1 MKKFFNMFLTAV
13 FIVLCS
19 SSILKAGVID
29 ELDFISDKTDF
40 YSYINF
46 SQIMN
51 FVSSKGI
58 DVNDIDELAVN
69 SSGSDTDRV
78 IKEFGVKLSDIDEFL
93 MVMNTQD
100 IEKKSGYLILIG
112 FKKGKGIVPE
122 SFKKSSVKL
131 KSGNGYKASADEDV
145 IFTKIDNF
153 FVIGSTD
160 YVDSFVEKRIS
171 KKSNLSPA
179 GLLFKKQSASKS
191 MFFQLTV
198 SEYLRK
204 TMNSAMDSGAGMARG
219 LKENVF
225 IQTLLTLQ
233 SMDWGVE
240 IGDKIIFKSGMQGAK
255 IEDAER
261 LQMLC
266 HTWIVGSSLV
276 VSFADLMAARS
287 GDQKLAELTGD
298 QQLMLWMQRAFGRIH
313 ASQEGKGV
321 VVSFEMTSEET
332 GLLISYLK
340 KEIEK
345 EKKVR
350 AERIEREKISELTLA
365 VKENRV
371 KDIEKY
377 IKEKY
382 NLNGLDSD
390 GITPL
395 GAAVVLGDVK
405 IVKLLAE
412 KGAGLNTPDI
422 NRLTPLHHSVKT
434 GNKDVVVYL
443 LSRGCDINA
452 KDDSDMTPLHLN
464 AIQGDSG
471 ITVLLLAKGALVNAA
486 DIDASTPLHLAAS
499 EGKLDIVKLLV
510 EKKANPEL
518 INRNDQRAIDSA
530 SQNGHTEIVDFFK
543 LKFKQEPKAYS
554 SEDEY
559 SADDSGDDSEIESDD
574 PEFDEDVD

>member
-1 MKKFFNMFLTAV
+1 MKKFFNMILFAV

-19 SSILKAGVID
+19 SSILKAGVMD
-29 ELDFISDKTDF
+29 ELNFVSDKTDF

-51 FVSSKGI
+51 FISTKGI
-58 DVNDIDELAVN
+58 DVNDIDELAN
-69 SSGSDTDRV
+69 YSSGNDTDRV
-78 IKEFGVKLSDIDEFL
+78 VKEFGVKLSDIDEFL

-100 IEKKSGYLILIG
+100 IEKKSGYLILIS

-122 SFKKSSVKL
+122 SFKKNSVKL
-131 KSGNGYKASADEDV
+131 KSGTGYKASADEDV
-145 IFTKIDNF
+145 IFTKINNF

-171 KKSNLSPA
+171 KKSILSPA
-179 GLLFKKQSASKS
+179 GLLFKKQSASRS
-191 MFFQLTV
+191 MFFQLAV

-204 TMNSAMDSGAGMARG
+204 TMNTAMDSGAGMARG

-240 IGDKIIFKSGMQGAK
+240 MGDKIVFKAGMQGAK
-255 IEDAER
+255 IEDGER

-313 ASQEGKGV
+313 ARQEGKGV

-345 EKKVR
+345 EKKSR

-365 VKENRV
+365 VKEKRV

-377 IKEKY
+377 IKDKY

-395 GAAVVLGDVK
+395 GAAVLQGDLK
-405 IVKLLAE
+405 IVKLLVE

-434 GNKDVVVYL
+434 GNKDIVVYL
-443 LSRGCDINA
+443 LGRGCDINA
-452 KDDSDMTPLHLN
+452 RDVSNMTLLHFN
-464 AIQGDSG
+464 AIQGNREITG
-471 ITVLLLAKGALVNAA
+471 ILLAKGALVNAL
-486 DIDASTPLHLAAS
+486 DIDGSTPLHLAAS
-499 EGKLDIVKLLV
+499 EDKIDIVKVLV
-510 EKKANPEL
+510 EKKADSEL
-518 INRNDQRAIDSA
+518 VNRDGQRAIDSA
-530 SQNGHTEIVDFFK
+530 AQNGHTGIVDFFK
-543 LKFKQEPKAYS
+543 IKFKQEPKEYS
-554 SEDEY
+554 SEDDY
-559 SADDSGDDSEIESDD
+559 SADDSEIESDD